1 VDVFGKRKSQRQAAE
16 AQGVVNDAGLSGAG
30 EIGLGGAEPELPRKP
45 SGIEETRR
53 IRVLIG
59 ELARAKEAG
68 DEDAVRRIED
78 EIAGK
83 PGSPA

>member
-1 VDVFGKRKSQRQAAE
+1 MFGKRKLHREAAD
-16 AQGVVNDAGLSGAG
+16 AQVVVNDAGLSGAG
-30 EIGLGGAEPELPRKP
+30 EMGLGRAEPESRRKP
-45 SGIEETRR
+45 SGIEETHR

-59 ELARAKEAG
+59 ELARAKAAG

-83 PGSPA
+83 PGPPV